1 MSRVINTNNPGT
13 ERNRWRRT
21 VAEALRHLMS
31 KRELDAE
38 SKDLAA
44 LVVIGLRGI
53 AATIEQTTEAWE
65 KRDYYLKADR
75 FRMEWEWAG
84 QTAERMAKMI
94 KADHWAELPPQLAAL
109 LPHFADIRITKLT
122 RGPETWQGCYK
133 LLLRE

>member
-1 MSRVINTNNPGT
+1 
-13 ERNRWRRT
+13 
-21 VAEALRHLMS
+21 MS

-84 QTAERMAKMI
+84 QAAERMAKTI
-94 KADHWAELPPQLAAL
+94 KADRWAELPPQLAAL

-122 RGPETWQGCYK
+122 RGAETWQGCYK
-133 LLLRE
+133 LLMRE